1 MTAVNL
7 IWTKLPMHIIS
18 KSYLKQFWEKH
29 PQAEVSL
36 RLWYKITSEHRWK
49 HFDDVRQVFPHAD
62 LVGQLTVF
70 NISGNKYRLITK
82 IVFPKGRIYIRAVLT
97 HAEYDK
103 GNWKND
109 DWFSS

>member
-29 PQAEVSL
+29 PQAEVGL
-36 RLWYKITSEHRWK
+36 RLWYKITSDHRWK